1 MLSGDHQMTRLFPVP
16 YSKSALDQSIRV
28 VNAFRSGIDR
38 QKVPSPILR
47 RAVAMK
53 SQSMDSSYSNLF
65 HSSGSSSG
73 RGSIFANFPYRSAS
87 SSTAASAIA
96 INPNVPTS
104 LMTAATSSGKLPIKL
119 FQPHHHHHH
128 HHHFSHH
135 QSPLITRPD
144 PKQSIS
150 ANEEFANITSSTSN
164 NKNNDDDENK
174 ETANMRR
181 SRFTKSR
188 KTTDLDGLQDD
199 QIEKLLRS
207 ETQEVLDEDMMDDF
221 DVKSDSLVIQSNQHK
236 ATTASQS
243 SSSAAKSVPTQQLI
257 STIDEPTPLAAIA
270 TDVDVKE
277 SDDGDQKTDPKQL
290 CPISSLETLV

>member
-1 MLSGDHQMTRLFPVP
+1 
-16 YSKSALDQSIRV
+16 
-28 VNAFRSGIDR
+28 
-38 QKVPSPILR
+38 
-47 RAVAMK
+47 
-53 SQSMDSSYSNLF
+53 
-65 HSSGSSSG
+65 
-73 RGSIFANFPYRSAS
+73 
-87 SSTAASAIA
+87 
-96 INPNVPTS
+96 
-104 LMTAATSSGKLPIKL
+104 
-119 FQPHHHHHH
+119 
-128 HHHFSHH
+128 
-135 QSPLITRPD
+135 
-144 PKQSIS
+144 
-150 ANEEFANITSSTSN
+150 
-164 NKNNDDDENK
+164 
-174 ETANMRR
+174 MRR

-290 CPISSLETLV
+290 CPISSLETLNLPAQFVFHTSKYQQYLALCLVVCDRFFVVTD